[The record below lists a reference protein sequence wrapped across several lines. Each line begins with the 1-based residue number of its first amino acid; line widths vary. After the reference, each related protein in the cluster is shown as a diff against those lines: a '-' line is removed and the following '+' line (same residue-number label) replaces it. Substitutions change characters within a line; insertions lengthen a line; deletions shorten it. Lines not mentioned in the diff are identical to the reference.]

1 MRNVRLLA
9 VGWVMHM
16 KMLSTSSFNGLLA
29 IVYPIFF
36 ATVAFFIYQAGNENA
51 LAYAGLG
58 AAVMGIWGSTSTAA
72 GAALQRERWHGTL
85 EVLVTSPA
93 PFSLVLLPIT
103 IAMAS
108 IGLYSMFSTLLWG
121 RLLFGIHVP
130 VHDWPLFCAS
140 ILATILSIGMCGFL
154 IAVAFVRYRT
164 AWALGN
170 LLEYPV
176 WMVCGFLV
184 PLHEFPEAV
193 QWISRTL
200 APTWGMRAIRD
211 ASNGTPI
218 VTDLLVCVA
227 LGAGYMLA
235 GVILA
240 ERLLR
245 SARAKATLS
254 LT

>member
-1 MRNVRLLA
+1 MRNIRLLA
-9 VGWVMHM
+9 VGWLMHM

-36 ATVAFFIYQAGNENA
+36 ATVAFFIYQAGNKHA

-103 IAMAS
+103 VAMAS

-121 RLLFGIHVP
+121 RVLFGIHVP
-130 VHDWPLFCAS
+130 VHNWALFCVS
-140 ILATILSIGMCGFL
+140 IVATILSIGMCGFL

-176 WMVCGFLV
+176 WMICGFLV
-184 PLHEFPEAV
+184 PLHEFPGAV

-218 VTDLLVCVA
+218 VTDLLVCIA
-227 LGAGYMLA
+227 LGTGYALA
-235 GVILA
+235 GVVLVDV
-240 ERLLR
+240 LLR